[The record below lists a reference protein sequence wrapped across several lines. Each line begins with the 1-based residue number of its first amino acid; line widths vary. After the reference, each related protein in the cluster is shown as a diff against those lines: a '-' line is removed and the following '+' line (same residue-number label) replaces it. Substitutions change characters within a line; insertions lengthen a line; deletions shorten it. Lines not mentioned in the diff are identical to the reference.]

1 MAKTYETVFSLGGQ
15 ISPTFKKA
23 FKSASDSS
31 KKVERG
37 LESVNQEAKEAH
49 GVFGKLT
56 KVTGDFG
63 KALYRVTQYTG
74 AFALVQGAAG
84 SIGNLAS
91 SITEY
96 QDSMNQLQASTGAS
110 KEEMA
115 ALSGSVKNLYNQ
127 NIGDN
132 WTDLAD
138 ALSKAK
144 QVTKEEGKELEMTAR
159 NAIVFRDVFGE
170 DIPESVKASD
180 TMVKNFGI
188 TSDQAFNLMAQGAQ
202 KGLDK
207 SGELLDSANEYAPHF
222 SSLGF
227 SADQM
232 FDTFSAGL
240 ESGAFNLDKVGDAVK
255 EFNIKSKDMSKSS
268 VEAYQALGL
277 NAEKMSQTFAKGGP
291 EAQTAFKQI
300 VKSISSIEDPVKK
313 NAVGVGLFGT
323 MFEDLEKDVVA
334 AMGTARSQFDMTK
347 DTMGEIT
354 EIKYDSVKLAF
365 RGIGRQLMTTF
376 IMPIGDKVLPL
387 LSQFSNW
394 FQGAM
399 PGIQSFFGKIGGSI
413 EKVVGG
419 IGKTIGPIF
428 QSLFSGDIGG
438 AGFNYAKMLGMS
450 DGDAGAI
457 GKGFAGVFSEVMSM
471 KDQFLK
477 GWDNVMPHIKSIIE
491 SGKKIFQQFGP
502 VIAKVALGMYQA
514 GTKIIKALLPIG
526 QYIGAKLWPI
536 ASKVFGFLANDVAPA
551 ISRAFSSMVPVF
563 TSVAGKIGQTISAVF
578 TVVKPIIDG
587 LVGAFNFAFPVIKA
601 VVVGAI
607 ETVSGVFNGLMT
619 TLGGILDFVSGVF
632 TGDWSL
638 AWSGVVDTF
647 GGIWSGLKALVAA
660 PINAVI
666 RLVNKAIE
674 GINNVSVDIPDW
686 LGGGTLGF
694 NVGLIPELEGFAK
707 GGIATKP
714 SIFGEAGPEMAIPLN
729 NKPRSHALLEKA
741 NQIMGGPSAAASSS
755 PIYITYAPKN
765 YWSGDVSKEKAQEVT
780 RIQHDDF
787 EQRMKKYMR
796 QKQRVSFE

>member
-1 MAKTYETVFSLGGQ
+1 MAGRIYETVFSLGGQ
-15 ISPTFKKA
+15 ISRSFTNTFRRA
-23 FKSASDSS
+23 GTITS
-31 KKVERG
+31 
-37 LESVNQEAKEAH
+37 
-49 GVFGKLT
+49 
-56 KVTGDFG
+56 DFG
-63 KALYRVTQYTG
+63 KALYRVTQYAG
-74 AFALVQGAAG
+74 AFALVNGAAG
-84 SIGNLAS
+84 SISNLAG
-91 SITEY
+91 SIGEF
-96 QDSMNQLQASTGAS
+96 QDSINQLRASTGAS
-110 KEEMA
+110 KEETA
-115 ALSGSVKNLYNQ
+115 ELSASVKNLYNQ
-127 NIGDN
+127 NIGDS
-132 WTDLAD
+132 WSDLAD

-144 QVTKEEGKELEMTAR
+144 QVTKEEGKELETTAR

-188 TSDQAFNLMAQGAQ
+188 TSSQAFNLMAQGAQ

-222 SSLGF
+222 ASLGF

-255 EFNIKSKDMSKSS
+255 EFNIRSKDMSKTS

-291 EAQTAFKQI
+291 EAQAAFRQI
-300 VKSISSIEDPVKK
+300 VKAISAVEDPVKK
-313 NAVGVGLFGT
+313 NEIGVGLMGT

-354 EIKYDSVKLAF
+354 EIKYDSVKYAF

-376 IMPIGDKVLPL
+376 VMPIGEKVLPL
-387 LSQFSNW
+387 LNDFSNW

-399 PGIQSFFGKIGGSI
+399 PGIQSFFGKIGGAI
-413 EKVVGG
+413 DKVFGG

-450 DGDAGAI
+450 DGDAAAI
-457 GKGFAGVFSEVMSM
+457 GQGFSSVFSEVMSL

-477 GWDNVMPHIKSIIE
+477 GWDNVMPHIKSIMD
-491 SGKKIFQQFGP
+491 SGKKIFQTFAP
-502 VIAKVALGMYQA
+502 IVAKVAIGVYQA
-514 GTKIIKALLPIG
+514 GTKIVRALLPIG

-563 TSVAGKIGQTISAVF
+563 TSVAGKVGRTISAVF

-587 LVGAFNFAFPVIKA
+587 LVGAFNIAFPIIKSI
-601 VVVGAI
+601 VLGAI
-607 ETVSGVFNGLMT
+607 EAVSGVFKGLMKT
-619 TLGGILDFVSGVF
+619 FGGVLDFVSGVF

-647 GGIWSGLKALVAA
+647 SGIWAGLKALVAA

-729 NKPRSHALLEKA
+729 NKPRSHALLDKA
-741 NQIMGGPSAAASSS
+741 NQIMGGPSTAASSS

-765 YWSGDVSKEKAQEVT
+765 YWSGDVSKEKAQEIT

-787 EQRMKKYMR
+787 EQRMKKYTK
-796 QKQRVSFE
+796 QKQRVSFA